1 MNKKV
6 AIMTWYHYLNCGTAL
21 QATALYHQIEKLG
34 YIPVL
39 IQYQPK
45 GQIKNFTKKYFLKS
59 FAKKIK
65 SVFNDMFISASLEEL
80 YSEYVCEKVTETMP
94 CVSFPDL
101 YDLNQSMDAFV
112 CGSDQVWSPLCF
124 DDKYF
129 LSFVAQ
135 PKKMVA
141 YAPSFGC
148 EEIADSIIKEKIK
161 VLVSRFSHLSVREQ
175 QGVALIKNLTGQNA
189 EQVLDPTLLMSAEE
203 WDSFVDVEHIQKPD
217 APYIL
222 CYFLGNEKKYQK
234 TVEQLSKASGLPVYV
249 IPITKRQ
256 RKSASCVPFEVGPK
270 EFVSLIKHASY
281 VCTDSFHGMAFSIN
295 YHIPFFAFKRF
306 ADNAGDNQNSRIFSL
321 LKLLKL
327 EDRLVDKTRL
337 DIKNKLSCDF
347 EYADKMLNEQREL
360 STKFLKECLADAV
373 NNTDNSCNSADY
385 SITDLCC
392 GCGSCAAICPKNAI
406 TISKDEEGFE
416 QYSIDHSLCI
426 KCGKCKT
433 VCPMQ
438 KIQAPMLTQAKSL
451 YSIKSKSKEVLASSS
466 SGGVGYEI
474 AKAYQKA
481 GYYICGC
488 MYDTTDNSAKHFVIS
503 PNESEKLSLLQGSKY
518 IQSSSSVA
526 IRKVAEISKENKVVF
541 FGTPCQTAGLDKLL
555 NVLGRRENV
564 LLVDLICH
572 GVPTYYLWSKY
583 LYAINK
589 VHDTGTNP
597 AIEFRSKEYPWRKMT
612 IAITGNGRRYTKNEI
627 KDDFYAFFRRGL
639 CYMKTCSDCP
649 YREKSSA
656 DLRIGDYWGERFK
669 KDKEGV
675 SMVLANTEKGEEVIS
690 LLRKKNLCD
699 IQEQDLCEYWSV
711 QSPYNPQR
719 PLIRE
724 NLINELKD
732 DSIRLKDLRKKYC
745 SGYDFY
751 ERYAKYI
758 KIIKKIIRR

>member
-6 AIMTWYHYLNCGTAL
+6 AIVTWYKYLNYGTAL
-21 QATALYHQIEKLG
+21 QATALYHQIETLG
-34 YIPVL
+34 YAPVMV
-39 IQYQPK
+39 QYEPK
-45 GQIKNFTKKYFLKS
+45 GHIKKFTKKFFLKS
-59 FAKKIK
+59 AVKK
-65 SVFNDMFISASLEEL
+65 VRNFFNAIHISPSREEL
-80 YSEYVCEKVTETMP
+80 FLSYLHDKITETTP
-94 CVSFPDL
+94 CVSYPEL

-129 LSFVAQ
+129 LSFVEQ

-148 EEIADSIIKEKIK
+148 EEIADSIIKEKTK
-161 VLVSRFSHLSVREQ
+161 ALVSRFSHLSVREQ

-217 APYIL
+217 VPYIL

-256 RKSASCVPFEVGPK
+256 RKSASCVPFEVGPR

-306 ADNAGDNQNSRIFSL
+306 ADNAGDNQNSRIYSL
-321 LKLLKL
+321 LKLLKF
-327 EDRLVDKTRL
+327 EDRLVDKSKF

-347 EYADKMLNEQREL
+347 EYANKKLNEQREL

-406 TISKDEEGFE
+406 TILKDEEGFE

-451 YSIKSKSKEVLASSS
+451 YSIKSKSKEVLANSS

-503 PNESEKLSLLQGSKY
+503 PNESDKLSLLQGSKY

-526 IRKVAEISKENKVVF
+526 IRTVAEISKENKVVF

-555 NVLGRRENV
+555 NVIGRRENV

-572 GVPTYYLWSKY
+572 GVPSYHLWVKY
-583 LYAINK
+583 LKNIKDLYN
-589 VHDTGTNP
+589 VGDNP
-597 AIEFRSKEYPWRKMT
+597 SVNFRCKDLSWRKREIVIKHGKKEYRQ
-612 IAITGNGRRYTKNEI
+612 NEV
-627 KDDFYAFFRRGL
+627 KDNFYAFFRRGL
-639 CYMKTCSDCP
+639 CDMKTCSDCP

-656 DLRIGDYWGERFK
+656 DLRIGDYWGELFK

-675 SMVLANTEKGEEVIS
+675 SMVLANTEKGEKVIS
-690 LLRKKNLCD
+690 LLSKKNLCN
-699 IQEQDLCEYWSV
+699 IQEQDLREYWNV
-711 QSPYNPQR
+711 QCPYNPQR

-745 SGYDFY
+745 RGYDFY